1 MIVKMKFINI
11 SGPRNDI
18 DRVTDQYLSRYEI
31 QLESA
36 LSELKTVENLR
47 PFVEINPY
55 RDVLAKATQFVSYLP
70 NADTVTPDSS
80 LGLDDM
86 FELVRNA
93 SADYEDLQ
101 QKKEKCKN
109 KIEQLRTKQQI
120 IAPFRPL
127 ECDLHQVLSY
137 RFITYRFGRI
147 AAEHYHKMQKYLM
160 DDLGAIF
167 VEGERDESFVYGAY
181 FVSPGEAKKVDAV
194 FRSLHFE
201 RIELKDEFEGTPAY
215 AYQELEKEIAR
226 VNVEMNDLDKEAGE
240 MLFDR
245 AAQLVAAKNR
255 LEELSNNF
263 DVRKMAARM
272 DENQEDYYILCGWM
286 AEDDVDR
293 FLEEIKEDD
302 KVFVVVEDDHDA
314 YFGEPPT
321 KLENPKLFKP
331 FEMFIQ
337 MYGLPAHNEMDPTVF
352 VGLTYSFIFGVM
364 FGDVGQ
370 GLLLLI
376 GGALIYHFK
385 RIPLA
390 GIISTAGFFST
401 IFGFMFGSIFGF
413 EDVLKPLWIRPI
425 DHMTTLPFLGK
436 LNTVFIVAVAFG
448 MFLII
453 VAMILHIM
461 NAAKSKDV
469 EGTWFDA
476 NGVAGLI
483 FYLAVVA
490 TIVLFMT
497 GNPLPGGI
505 VMGVM
510 FGVPLLLIFLKE
522 PLARRIEKRADK
534 METGPGMYVVQ
545 GFFEMFETLLSYFSN
560 TISFIRIGAFAVSHA
575 AIMEVVLQLA
585 GAESGHPNWIGVIFG
600 NLFVCGF
607 EGLIVGIQ
615 VLRLEYY
622 EMFSRFYSGSGRAFT
637 PYTKKKKNSQA

>member
-18 DRVTDQYLSRYEI
+18 DRVTDLYLSRYEI

-36 LSELKTVENLR
+36 LSELKTVDNLR

-55 RDVLAKATQFVSYLP
+55 RDALNKAAEFVGYLP
-70 NADTVTPDSS
+70 NADDVTPDAA

-86 FELVRNA
+86 FEVVRKANE
-93 SADYEDLQ
+93 DYQTLQ
-101 QKKEKCKN
+101 EKKEKLK
-109 KIEQLRTKQQI
+109 KKTEELRAKQLI

-127 ECDLHQVLSY
+127 DCDLHKVLHY
-137 RFITYRFGRI
+137 HYITYRFGRI
-147 AAEHYHKMQKYLM
+147 AVEFYQKMQKYLM

-181 FVSPGEAKKVDAV
+181 FVSPAETQKVDAV

-215 AYQELEKEIAR
+215 AYQSLEREIAR
-226 VNVEMNDLDKEAGE
+226 VNLEINNLDKQAGE
-240 MLFDR
+240 MLSDR
-245 AAQLVAAKNR
+245 APQLVAAKNR
-255 LEELSNNF
+255 LEELCNNF
-263 DVRKMAARM
+263 DVRKLAARM
-272 DENQEDYYILCGWM
+272 EDNQEDYYILCGWM
-286 AEDDVDR
+286 AEDDVTK
-293 FLEEIKEDD
+293 FLEEVKDDD

-321 KLENPKLFKP
+321 KLENPKIFKP
-331 FEMFIQ
+331 FEMFVQ

-352 VGLTYSFIFGVM
+352 VGLTYSFIFGAM

-385 RIPLA
+385 KAPLA
-390 GIISTAGFFST
+390 GIISTAGLFST
-401 IFGFMFGSIFGF
+401 IFGFLFGSIFGF
-413 EDVLKPLWIRPI
+413 EDVIPALWIRPI

-448 MFLII
+448 MLLIM
-453 VAMILHIM
+453 VAMVLHII
-461 NAAKSKDV
+461 NAFRDRDIGSA
-469 EGTWFDA
+469 WFDA

-483 FYLAVVA
+483 FYAAVVI

-497 GNPLPGGI
+497 GNPLPAGI
-505 VMGVM
+505 VMAIM
-510 FGVPLLLIFLKE
+510 FGVPLLLILFKE
-522 PLARRIEKRADK
+522 PLTKIIQKRSDK
-534 METGPGMYVVQ
+534 MEESKAMFLVQ

-585 GAESGHPNWIGVIFG
+585 GAESGTPNWLGVIFG

-622 EMFSRFYSGSGRAFT
+622 EMFSRFYKGSGRAFD
-637 PYTKKKKNSQA
+637 PYTKKKTNKK